1 MFYYSN
7 YLILPIFSTLI
18 SGSLCWYI
26 HRHRRETLAQ
36 PVLSIIMLLTLW
48 AFAFTLQ
55 TASTGLWSKMQLYKI
70 GTTCA
75 ALLGPFTLLLA
86 LEASGFGHWKTKRL
100 LRSLMLVPAVSIF
113 AIWTAELHQLTCYS
127 TAVIRSGP
135 LLVMGFKSGPLY
147 NLHIIYTMLL
157 YAIAQIF
164 MLTGLIREAGE
175 NRVRL
180 ALLLTGTLAP
190 FTVHLFQIT
199 PLKGF
204 NFVPSVFWISTLCYF
219 LAIFRYRLLTI
230 VPIARSVLFENLGHP
245 VLILDAGS
253 RLIDSNRSARELFN
267 PGDTPEKTATLD
279 AVKKRFPEFEAIVS
293 TLPPEAFKQQI
304 QDSVDQ
310 RRGWMVSIV
319 PLEHHGKHLG
329 RIIEFH
335 DISDLKQADMATR
348 AAMTAA
354 EEASSA
360 KSRFLAMVSH
370 EMRTPLHA
378 MSGAAELLEEL
389 AQGQEQR
396 RSIDLFRKSC
406 ATLQHLVED
415 LLDLSTIE
423 AERLKLNPAP
433 FGLVEM
439 MNHIHDLFAPRF
451 ARKQIDFTIYVAE
464 GLPPAVNGDR
474 RRVVQ
479 VLTNLIENALKFT
492 SSGAVA
498 VTVEQPANAAGMVR
512 FMVTDSGAGIRADRR
527 SDIFSPFVSLIP
539 HPGSAGLGLTIASRL
554 VELMGGELT
563 VSSTSVKGSVFCFTI
578 ELAPVDVSSLD
589 DKYACLPQTLPNLR
603 ILAVDDIPDNLKL
616 LSFFFAGTPFSL
628 TPCLKAAD
636 ALELLE
642 TSTFDCMLTDICM
655 PNIDGG
661 TLIRTIREQESRR
674 GPGTARMP
682 IIAISAA
689 AFADDIQNA
698 LDAGCD
704 EYLSRPV
711 GRQELIR
718 SILRMTHHENA
729 EIPGDETAAPIT
741 GGMLDK
747 VHQRIA
753 ACRDEV
759 ADACRRG
766 DMECAI
772 RAGHSIKGLGM
783 AFNLPEM
790 ERMGAGIEKA
800 SRSGDQEGLMEL
812 VMSLNAPDTCAS
824 SRPRLSRQ
832 V

>member
-1 MFYYSN
+1 MFYYSH
-7 YLILPIFSTLI
+7 YLIPPIISTLI
-18 SGSLCWYI
+18 SGTLCWYI
-26 HRHRRETLAQ
+26 YRHRRETLAQ
-36 PVLSIIMLLTLW
+36 PVLSIIMMLTLW
-48 AFAFTLQ
+48 AFVFTLQ
-55 TASTGLWSKMQLYKI
+55 TASTELWLKMQLYKI

-75 ALLGPFTLLLA
+75 ALIGPFTLSLA
-86 LEASGFGHWKTKRL
+86 LEASGLGHWNTKRF
-100 LRSLMLVPAVSIF
+100 RQMVLVIPVVSIM
-113 AIWTAELHQLTCYS
+113 ATWTAEFHNFNRYS
-127 TAVIRSGP
+127 TEVVRSGP
-135 LLVMGFKSGPLY
+135 LLVMGFKSGVLY
-147 NLHIIYTMLL
+147 NLHIVYIMLL
-157 YAIAQIF
+157 YAIAQIL
-164 MLTGLIREAGE
+164 MLAGLIREVG
-175 NRVRL
+175 NSRRRL
-180 ALLLTGTLAP
+180 ALLLLGTLVP

-199 PLKGF
+199 PIKGF
-204 NFVPSVFWISTLCYF
+204 SFVPSVFWISTLCYF

-245 VLILDAGS
+245 VLILDARG
-253 RLIDSNRSARELFN
+253 RLIDSNRAARELFYHGA
-267 PGDTPEKTATLD
+267 PPEEAAQLD
-279 AVKKRFPEFEAIVS
+279 AVKQRFPEFNAIAS
-293 TLPPEAFKQQI
+293 TFPPTAFKQQI
-304 QDSVDQ
+304 QDSLDQ
-310 RRGWMVSIV
+310 LHGWVVSVV

-335 DISDLKQADMATR
+335 DISELKQADMATK
-348 AAMTAA
+348 AAMAAA
-354 EEASSA
+354 EEASNA

-378 MSGAAELLEEL
+378 MSGTAELLEEL

-396 RSIDLFRKSC
+396 RSINLFRKSC

-433 FGLVEM
+433 FGLVET
-439 MNHIHDLFAPRF
+439 MNYIHDLFAPRF
-451 ARKQIDFTIYVAE
+451 ASKQIDFTIHLAE

-474 RRVVQ
+474 RRIVQ

-498 VTVEQPANAAGMVR
+498 VTVEQSDNGSGMVR
-512 FMVTDSGAGIRADRR
+512 FMVSDSGAGIRVDRR
-527 SDIFSPFVSLIP
+527 SEIFSPFVSLIP
-539 HPGSAGLGLTIASRL
+539 HPGSAGLGLSIASRL

-563 VSSTSVKGSVFCFTI
+563 FSSDSGTGSIFCFTI
-578 ELAPVDVSSLD
+578 ALVPADVSSLD
-589 DKYACLPQTLPNLR
+589 DKYSCLPQTLPGLR

-628 TPCLKAAD
+628 TPCLQAVD

-655 PNIDGG
+655 PTIDGS
-661 TLIRTIREQESRR
+661 TLIKTIREQESRR
-674 GPGTARMP
+674 GPGTVRIP

-704 EYLSRPV
+704 EYLPRPF

-718 SILRMTHHENA
+718 SILRMTHHENS
-729 EIPGDETAAPIT
+729 EIPGNGTSVPIT
-741 GGMLDK
+741 GGMLDR

-753 ACRDEV
+753 ACRNEA
-759 ADACRRG
+759 ADACNRG

-783 AFNLPEM
+783 AFNLPEV
-790 ERMGAGIEKA
+790 ERIGAEIEKA
-800 SRSGDQEGLMEL
+800 ARECDSEG
-812 VMSLNAPDTCAS
+812 VMGL
-824 SRPRLSRQ
+824 LK
-832 V
+832 

>member
-1 MFYYSN
+1 MFYYSH
-7 YLILPIFSTLI
+7 YLILPFFSTLI
-18 SGSLCWYI
+18 SFALCWYI
-26 HRHRRETLAQ
+26 FRHRRETLAQ
-36 PVLSIIMLLTLW
+36 PVLSIIMILTLW
-48 AFAFTLQ
+48 AFVFTLQ
-55 TASTGLWSKMQLYKI
+55 TAATELWLKLQLFKI

-75 ALLGPFTLLLA
+75 ALLGPFTLSLA

-100 LRSLMLVPAVSIF
+100 LQLVLLVPALTII
-113 AIWTAELHQLTCYS
+113 AIWTNELHNLTCYS

-157 YAIAQIF
+157 YALAQAL
-164 MLTGLIREAGE
+164 MLAGLIREAGID
-175 NRVRL
+175 RRRL
-180 ALLLTGTLAP
+180 ALLLAGTLVP
-190 FTVHLFQIT
+190 FTVHLFRIT

-204 NFVPSVFWISTLCYF
+204 NFVPSVFWLSTLCYF

-245 VLILDAGS
+245 VLILDARS
-253 RLIDSNRSARELFN
+253 RLIDSNRSARKLFDS
-267 PGDTPEKTATLD
+267 GETSEETATLD
-279 AVKKRFPEFEAIVS
+279 AVKQRFPEFNAFIS
-293 TLPPEAFKQQI
+293 NFPPTAFKQQI

-319 PLEHHGKHLG
+319 PLEHHGKYLG

-335 DISDLKQADMATR
+335 DISDLKQAEMATR

-389 AQGQEQR
+389 AQMQEQR

-423 AERLKLNPAP
+423 AERLKLTPAP

-451 ARKQIDFTIYVAE
+451 AQKQIEFTIYVAE

-492 SSGAVA
+492 SSGAVT
-498 VTVEQPANAAGMVR
+498 VTVEQPANGEGMIR

-527 SDIFSPFVSLIP
+527 SEIFSPFVSLIP
-539 HPGSAGLGLTIASRL
+539 QPGSAGLGLTIASRL

-563 VSSTSVKGSVFCFTI
+563 VSSASGKGSIFCFTI

-589 DKYACLPQTLPNLR
+589 DKYACLPQTLPSLR

-616 LSFFFAGTPFSL
+616 LSFYFAGTPFCL
-628 TPCLKAAD
+628 TPCLQAAD

-642 TSTFDCMLTDICM
+642 AVTFDCMLTDICM
-655 PNIDGG
+655 PNIDGD
-661 TLIRTIREQESRR
+661 TLIKTIREQENRR

-711 GRQELIR
+711 GRRELIR
-718 SILRMTHHENA
+718 SILRLTHHESS
-729 EIPGDETAAPIT
+729 EIPGEETAVPIT
-741 GGMLDK
+741 GGMLDR
-747 VHQRIA
+747 VSQRIA

-759 ADACRRG
+759 ADACKRG

-783 AFNLPEM
+783 AFNLPEV

-800 SRSGDQEGLMEL
+800 SREGDSEGVMEL
-812 VMSLNAPDTCAS
+812 VK
-824 SRPRLSRQ
+824 
-832 V
+832 